1 MSPDPV
7 LHGVPGSNAGSRAC
21 AYTAG
26 ILLTGVS
33 SPLLFIFTFKYLLFP
48 FLKESKIL
56 LAFFAVWSFPI
67 TRVR

>member
-7 LHGVPGSNAGSRAC
+7 LHGVPGSNSGPR

-48 FLKESKIL
+48 FLKREQDTSNI
-56 LAFFAVWSFPI
+56 AVWSFPI
-67 TRVR
+67 TRV